1 MGVGQAPEGKT
12 YLRSLL
18 ALCAC
23 GVLWTVYSFIHSPG
37 WSRTWCFVF
46 FFPLLLSL
54 EGILQIKRIL
64 INPRLLKIGNGIVFL
79 CISLFQVIS
88 NAKNTVQGFKRFHG
102 RAFSDPFVE
111 AEKSNLAYDIVQ
123 LPTGLT
129 GIKVRIC
136 RD

>member
-23 GVLWTVYSFIHSPG
+23 VVFFGQYIPSYIALVGLELGVL
-37 WSRTWCFVF
+37 F
-46 FFPLLLSL
+46 FFSPLLLSL

-79 CISLFQVIS
+79 CISLF
-88 NAKNTVQGFKRFHG
+88 
-102 RAFSDPFVE
+102 
-111 AEKSNLAYDIVQ
+111 
-123 LPTGLT
+123 
-129 GIKVRIC
+129 
-136 RD
+136 